1 MCVLLVWNMSYI
13 HEENKLTN
21 KKSNTD
27 VTNIWTLYYIVIVL
41 TEKGDNSWKDSDD
54 ITRDLL
60 LVPKVVYW

>member
-27 VTNIWTLYYIVIVL
+27 VTNSWTLYYILIVI
-41 TEKGDNSWKDSDD
+41 TEKRDNSSKGSDD
-54 ITRDLL
+54 IAHDLL